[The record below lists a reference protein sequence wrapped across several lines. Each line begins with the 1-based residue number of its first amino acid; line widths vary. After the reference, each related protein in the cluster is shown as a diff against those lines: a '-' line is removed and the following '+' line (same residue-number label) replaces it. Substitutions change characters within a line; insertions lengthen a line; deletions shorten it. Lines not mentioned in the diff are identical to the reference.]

1 MKYLPAKMRLFLSC
15 AFVSACLGCAT
26 SERDAAKNLDTTTEV
41 IQQAS
46 NLFAA
51 DPELGRLPIVV
62 DGFKGAMRL
71 KGKVATPAQKARAE
85 KLLWSVRGVKSVEN
99 DLGVG
104 RASQR

>member
-1 MKYLPAKMRLFLSC
+1 MKYLPAKLRVFLSC

-51 DPELGRLPIVV
+51 DPELGRLLIVV
-62 DGFKGAMRL
+62 DGFKNSMRL
-71 KGKVATPAQKARAE
+71 KGQVATPAQKARAE
-85 KLLWSVRGVKSVEN
+85 KILWSVRGVKSVEN
-99 DLGVG
+99 DLQVG
-104 RASQR
+104 STVRR